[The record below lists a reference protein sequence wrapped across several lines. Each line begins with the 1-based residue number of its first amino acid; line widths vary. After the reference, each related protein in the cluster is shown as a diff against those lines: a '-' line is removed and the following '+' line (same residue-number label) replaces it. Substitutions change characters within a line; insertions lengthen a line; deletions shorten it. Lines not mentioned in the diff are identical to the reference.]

1 LQLINLYKSVQ
12 HRISA
17 MAASSKKITL
27 TCYFKKELPSDIFTN
42 LNTAIVR
49 QYNRDW
55 KEIVKG
61 EKLLPQFHREM
72 PMPIKGRS
80 IKELK
85 KWRMRRITAL
95 RCLKFLSG
103 HT

>member
-1 LQLINLYKSVQ
+1 
-12 HRISA
+12 

-42 LNTAIVR
+42 LNTAIVG